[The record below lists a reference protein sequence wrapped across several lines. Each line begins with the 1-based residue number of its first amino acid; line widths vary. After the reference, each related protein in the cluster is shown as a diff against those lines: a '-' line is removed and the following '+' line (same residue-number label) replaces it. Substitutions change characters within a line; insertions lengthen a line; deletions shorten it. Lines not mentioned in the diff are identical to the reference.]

1 MLKAVIWDVDGT
13 VAETER
19 DGHRI
24 AFNQAL
30 MELGA
35 PWQWDVTTYGRLLR
49 VTGGF
54 ERLLFD
60 MSTRPDAPP
69 SDAERALLARTVHL
83 RKNEIYADLIAAGAI
98 SARPGVARL
107 MDECEAAGIQLAVAT
122 TTSRSNVEALFASL
136 FGKAWRRRFA
146 AVVCAEDA
154 PAKKPDP
161 QAYRLTL
168 ERLGITVMQASNQ
181 ASNQATNQ
189 ATEQVIA
196 IEDSPNGL
204 MAATAAGIVTLVTR
218 SAYFAGDEFAGCAA
232 ICDDLD
238 HELQWAGGSSPRTD
252 IAALTVLL
260 AARTASQSMTRH

>member
-49 VTGGF
+49 VAGGF

-60 MSTRPDAPP
+60 MASQPDAPP
-69 SDAERALLARTVHL
+69 SEAERTLLARTVHL
-83 RKNEIYADLIAAGAI
+83 RKNEIYADLIGAGAI
-98 SARPGVARL
+98 TARPGVRRL
-107 MDECEAAGIQLAVAT
+107 MGECEAAGIQLAVAT
-122 TTSRSNVEALFASL
+122 TTSRSNVDALFASL
-136 FGKAWRRRFA
+136 FGKAWQRRFS

-161 QAYRLTL
+161 QAYLLTL
-168 ERLGITVMQASNQ
+168 ERLGITATQSTKQANK
-181 ASNQATNQ
+181 QATKQTNKH
-189 ATEQVIA
+189 VIA

-218 SAYFAGDEFAGCAA
+218 SAYFASDEFAGCAA

-252 IAALTVLL
+252 IAALTVLI
-260 AARTASQSMTRH
+260 AARTASQPKTRH

>member
-69 SDAERALLARTVHL
+69 SEAERALLARTVHL

-98 SARPGVARL
+98 TARPGVRRL

-136 FGKAWRRRFA
+136 FGKAWQRRFA

-161 QAYRLTL
+161 QVYRLTL
-168 ERLGITVMQASNQ
+168 ERLGITATQGTKKAN
-181 ASNQATNQ
+181 NQATK
-189 ATEQVIA
+189 QVIA

-204 MAATAAGIVTLVTR
+204 MAATAASIVTLVTR

-232 ICDDLD
+232 ICPCG
-238 HELQWAGGSSPRTD
+238 AGGRVH
-252 IAALTVLL
+252 AG
-260 AARTASQSMTRH
+260 AARR